1 MERAMTET
9 RARSKPRASTRLAR
23 VCPILG
29 RSLTEP
35 RTTKLSNVEHL
46 VAGLADVAAELA
58 HDPEAACVRGL
69 GVVLGE
75 VRPEVAVRDGPGQGV
90 DEGVAEH
97 VAVGMG
103 VEAHRR
109 RDFDPAKDEGET
121 REKAV
126 DIMAEAGAGLVHFYL
141 ALSAPRREATHAAS
155 ANRASEAASVASWT
169 MVPGG

>member
-69 GVVLGE
+69 GVVLWE
-75 VRPEVAVRDGPGQGV
+75 VGPEVAVRDGPSQGV
-90 DEGVAEH
+90 DESVARAPH
-97 VAVGMG
+97 TAAVGMG
-103 VEAHRR
+103 VEFHRR
-109 RDFDPAKDEGET
+109 RNFDPVQDEGVA
-121 REKAV
+121 REEPV
-126 DIMAEAGAGLVHFYL
+126 DVVAEAAVGLVHRYP
-141 ALSAPRREATHAAS
+141 ALRLSVARREATHSAS
-155 ANRASEAASVASWT
+155 PAGPRRPT
-169 MVPGG
+169 